1 MRKLLD
7 NRVALVT
14 GASRGIGA
22 AIARA
27 LGSRGAAVAVN
38 YLHSADRA
46 AEVVADIEA
55 SGSQAVAVQG
65 DVSDAA
71 SAERVV
77 RAAQRLGEI
86 DVLVCNAIG
95 ATSDIRRRPAIESWE
110 TIAAF
115 QRRVDVQLSATLNCC
130 YLVAPGM
137 RRRGGGSIVLIG
149 SSGSRTAGPPGL
161 GEITVA
167 KSARD
172 ALGRVLAGELG
183 PDGIRVNTV
192 APGLVPTDANAGE
205 HQASLIA
212 AVAAATPL
220 RRVSR
225 PDDVADVVAMLASDL
240 SRQVTGA
247 YLSVDGGRSMG

>member
-1 MRKLLD
+1 MLE

-22 AIARA
+22 AIART
-27 LGSRGAAVAVN
+27 LGRHGAAVAVN
-38 YLHSADRA
+38 YLRSSGRA
-46 AEVVADIEA
+46 ADVVADIEA

-86 DVLVCNAIG
+86 DILVCNAFG
-95 ATSDIRRRPAIESWE
+95 STSDIRRRPAVESWE
-110 TIAAF
+110 SVAAI
-115 QRRVDVQLSATLNCC
+115 QRRAGVQLSSTLNCC
-130 YLVAPGM
+130 HLVVPGM
-137 RRRGGGSIVLIG
+137 RRHGGGSIILIG
-149 SSGSRTAGPPGL
+149 SSGSRTGSPRGL

-167 KSARD
+167 KSAQD

-205 HQASLIA
+205 YQAAMISA
-212 AVAAATPL
+212 AEAATPL
-220 RRVSR
+220 GRISR
-225 PDDVADVVAMLASDL
+225 PDDVADVVAMLAGDM
-240 SRQVTGA
+240 SRQITGA
-247 YLSVDGGRSMG
+247 CLNVDGGRNMD